1 MEKLYG
7 YVEVA
12 HTKRQRPGTDTRTH
26 EKLATICLGLSRTLE
41 KWQNQQT
48 NSAGLYIKKK
58 RERESLDVVIYLWAA
73 APRDIYL
80 RLGLER

>member
-7 YVEVA
+7 YAEVA

-58 RERESLDVVIYLWAA
+58 KRESRCCDLS
-73 APRDIYL
+73 
-80 RLGLER
+80 LGCCPL